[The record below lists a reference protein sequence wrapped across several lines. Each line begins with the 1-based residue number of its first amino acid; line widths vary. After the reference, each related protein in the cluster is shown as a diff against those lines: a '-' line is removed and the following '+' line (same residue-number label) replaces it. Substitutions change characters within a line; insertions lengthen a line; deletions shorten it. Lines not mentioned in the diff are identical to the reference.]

1 MQSSH
6 VSCRRL
12 QFRAS
17 ASVMTEESQI
27 FLDAYS
33 SFSIV
38 TSPDALMSMKIYDLL
53 FVLANYFCL
62 QTWSNLSIS
71 VKKKNVTGDLA
82 ILVPFGKQEWQS
94 SCNDKILHDFAWSCF
109 GVSSIHFYSIG
120 VPNSQNPLNAN
131 FYNKNI
137 RVYCFHG
144 GKQELRW

>member
-17 ASVMTEESQI
+17 ASVLTEESQI

-38 TSPDALMSMKIYDLL
+38 TSPDALTCMKIYDHL

-62 QTWSNLSIS
+62 LTWSNLSIS
-71 VKKKNVTGDLA
+71 VKKNLLREILQSLYHLENKSGNHLA
-82 ILVPFGKQEWQS
+82 MIKF
-94 SCNDKILHDFAWSCF
+94 CMILHGPASECH
-109 GVSSIHFYSIG
+109 V
-120 VPNSQNPLNAN
+120 
-131 FYNKNI
+131 
-137 RVYCFHG
+137 
-144 GKQELRW
+144 